1 VAPKRDLKARNH
13 AAKWS
18 KDLHQRTQQCGE
30 DVGVGAQQADAGP
43 GYRHE
48 FMTFHDHVSLPNHF
62 TFFQN
67 SQNIIECD
75 ESIHVSVYPCLFFQS
90 DLARTACFVA
100 AWTLR
105 EVCYVQRVFRI
116 WRRFL
121 LDGLRSLR
129 YHTMLLRTGKRSS
142 KRGREPAH
150 DRSGNSGYGIAFE
163 SRGTTQERP
172 KQVRMVRCY
181 PTFSLTMLLLQ
192 ANWARCAHYDPQDYP
207 QSVSSLR
214 TPTVPN

>member
-1 VAPKRDLKARNH
+1 MQQNAARIYI
-13 AAKWS
+13 K
-18 KDLHQRTQQCGE
+18 
-30 DVGVGAQQADAGP
+30 GP
-43 GYRHE
+43 NSVVKMLELALNKQTPVQVTDMNSWH
-48 FMTFHDHVSLPNHF
+48 FMTMFLCRTILH
-62 TFFQN
+62 FFQY

-75 ESIHVSVYPCLFFQS
+75 ESIHVSVYPCLFFHS

-105 EVCYVQRVFRI
+105 EVCYVQRVFKI

-129 YHTMLLRTGKRSS
+129 YHAMLLRTGKRSS

-163 SRGTTQERP
+163 PRGTPQERP

-192 ANWARCAHYDPQDYP
+192 ANWARCAH
-207 QSVSSLR
+207 
-214 TPTVPN
+214 PTVPN